1 MNTILIVP
9 AITAEVELLQNIAR
23 QTFQESFAANNTPEN
38 MKYYLQENLSITK
51 LSSEMG
57 NPDSE
62 FFFAML
68 KTQPI
73 GYMKLNYKTA
83 QSEVFNSRAVE
94 LERIYVLQSHQGQKI
109 GQLLFDHA
117 INAAKEVKAPF
128 LWLGVW
134 EHNAKAIGFYEK
146 NGFTQFDKHHFM
158 LGDEKQ
164 TDILMRLDLPMPKA
178 Q

>member
-9 AITAEVELLQNIAR
+9 AITAEVELLQQIAR
-23 QTFQESFAANNTPEN
+23 QTFQESFAADNTPEN
-38 MKYYLQENLSITK
+38 MKHYLQENLSIAK
-51 LSSEMG
+51 LSSEMS

-68 KTQPI
+68 KNQPI
-73 GYMKLNYKTA
+73 GYMKLNYKGA
-83 QSEVFNSRAVE
+83 QTEVFNSRAVE
-94 LERIYVLQSHQGQKI
+94 LERIYVLKSHQGQKI
-109 GQLLFDHA
+109 GQLLFSHA
-117 INAAKEVKAPF
+117 LNAANEIKAPF

-134 EHNAKAIGFYEK
+134 EHNTKAIAFYEK
-146 NGFTQFDKHHFM
+146 NGFFEFNKHPFM

-164 TDILMRLDLPMPKA
+164 TDILMRLDLPLPKA

>member
-1 MNTILIVP
+1 MNNILIVP

-23 QTFQESFAANNTPEN
+23 QTFQESFAADNTPEN
-38 MKYYLQENLSITK
+38 MRHYLQENLSITK
-51 LSSEMG
+51 LSSEMS

-68 KTQPI
+68 KTQPV
-73 GYMKLNYKTA
+73 GYMKLNFKSA
-83 QSEVFNSRAVE
+83 QSEVFNSKAVE
-94 LERIYVLQSHQGQKI
+94 LERIYVLKSHQGQKI
-109 GQLLFDHA
+109 GQLLFNHA
-117 INAAKEVKAPF
+117 ISAAQDVKAPF

-134 EHNAKAIGFYEK
+134 EHNTKAIGFYKK
-146 NGFTQFDKHHFM
+146 NGFSEFDKHAFM

-164 TDILMRLDLPMPKA
+164 TDILMRLDLPLPKA

>member
-23 QTFQESFAANNTPEN
+23 QTFQESFAADNTPEN
-38 MKYYLQENLSITK
+38 MKHYLQENLSLTK
-51 LSSEMG
+51 LSAEMG

-68 KTQPI
+68 KTQPV

-94 LERIYVLQSHQGQKI
+94 LERIYVLKSHQGQKI

-117 INAAKEVKAPF
+117 IHAAKEVKAPF

-134 EHNAKAIGFYEK
+134 EHNTKAIGFYEK
-146 NGFTQFDKHHFM
+146 NGFTEFDKHDFM

-164 TDILMRLDLPMPKA
+164 TDILMRLDLPTPKA